1 MGCCCPSRP
10 LPYPILTYEKSQSK
24 ASRIGD
30 NFATFAELSLALKA
44 SKLEA
49 CNLIVGIDFT
59 ASNKENGARTFGGR
73 NLHAF
78 PPPSYAVANDKVSH
92 YLPAVA
98 EGLDLYDPDVNP
110 YCKAITFVGE
120 ALAPLDEDGWIPSF
134 YFGDLTTKGTAVA
147 SFTPHDPRGC
157 HGFPDL
163 LRCYQDT
170 IPHVVLSGPTT
181 FEPLIEQALR
191 IVTEKKDFHI
201 LLILGDGALTNPAR
215 DAAAIVRAS
224 HYPLSIIMVG
234 VGDGP
239 WDEMK
244 HFDDEL
250 RGRKF
255 DNFQLVIFDDLIR
268 SDQVRNSPNPAVE
281 FALHCLME
289 VPEQYQ
295 IIKRLG
301 LLQL

>member
-1 MGCCCPSRP
+1 M
-10 LPYPILTYEKSQSK
+10 LTPEKSQSRT
-24 ASRIGD
+24 SRIGD

-44 SKLEA
+44 SQLES

-59 ASNKENGARTFGGR
+59 ASNKDNGARTFGGR

-78 PPPSYAVANDKVSH
+78 PPPSYVDANDKVSQ
-92 YLPAVA
+92 YLPAPA
-98 EGLDLYDPDVNP
+98 EGLDLYHPDVNP

-120 ALAPLDEDGWIPSF
+120 ALAPLDEDGWIPSY

-147 SFTPHDPRGC
+147 SFTPQDPRGC
-157 HGFPDL
+157 QGFPAL
-163 LRCYQDT
+163 LRCYQDR
-170 IPHVVLSGPTT
+170 IPQVVLSGPTT
-181 FEPLIEQALR
+181 FEPLIDQAIR
-191 IVTEKKDFHI
+191 IVKEKKDFHI

-244 HFDDEL
+244 RFDDEL
-250 RGRKF
+250 PGRKF
-255 DNFQLVIFDDLIR
+255 DNFQLVIFDDLVR

-295 IIKRLG
+295 RIKRLG